1 MRMLSC
7 ERERREGSWDG
18 ESSLY
23 PAASGAGLCWDCR
36 GRGGGQLVLVVVVV
50 VVVKIGIRGVEAIE
64 GMERGEIGGGL
75 RRDR

>member
-1 MRMLSC
+1 MMRMLSC

-23 PAASGAGLCWDCR
+23 SATSGAGVCWDCR
-36 GRGGGQLVLVVVVV
+36 KRGGGQLILVV
-50 VVVKIGIRGVEAIE
+50 VVVKIGIGGVEATE
-64 GMERGEIGGGL
+64 GMERGGIGGGL